1 MGVTRE
7 IKRRCRAAIAPFLCV
22 CAVAYFGFH
31 FVQGE
36 RGLIAWL
43 RLSQQIEVTDARLQ
57 LATVERQRLEH
68 RIDLLGPDRLDADM
82 LDERSRAVLG
92 LAHPD
97 EIVVLGR

>member
-1 MGVTRE
+1 M
-7 IKRRCRAAIAPFLCV
+7 

-31 FVQGE
+31 FVHGE

-43 RLSQQIEVTDARLQ
+43 RLNQQIEVTQARLQ
-57 LATVERQRLEH
+57 IASAERQRLEH
-68 RIDLLGPDRLDADM
+68 RIDLLGPERLDTDL

-97 EIVVLGR
+97 DIVVLGR